1 MKQLTYKTHGTC
13 SQYILISVDDDDNI
27 SEVQFM
33 GGCDGNTKGVCALIK
48 GMKAKEVITRLKG
61 ILCGNKS
68 TSCPDQLATALQEM
82 GY

>member
-13 SQYILISVDDDDNI
+13 SQYILITVDDDDNI
-27 SEVQFM
+27 SEVQFV
-33 GGCDGNTKGVCALIK
+33 GGCDGNTKGVCSLIK
-48 GMKAKEVITRLKG
+48 GMKAKEVIARLKG
-61 ILCGNKS
+61 ILCGNKP